1 MFLRND
7 GIVAT
12 PCVYLFLERTRQG
25 PCWSDCWSVRGI
37 RSHAAATIPP
47 VLVPFSVNDQ
57 LASFR

>member
-12 PCVYLFLERTRQG
+12 PCVYLFLERARQG
-25 PCWSDCWSVRGI
+25 PCWSDGWSVRGI
-37 RSHAAATIPP
+37 RSHAAAIPP

-57 LASFR
+57 LASLR